1 MKKRRLNQFIKGT
14 IQRLEFAWHRARIS
28 KYKGKFSNFDEQTI
42 IEKYVDLFR
51 IRDQNQTVVDIGA
64 GDGVRSSN
72 TFALVQDGWNVLG
85 VEYDSRKASLLAQN
99 YSFYPGSRAC
109 RFLVTSTNIVDLLN
123 AYSVEKDFALLS
135 LDIDG
140 CDYWVLDAIL
150 SEFRPKLVVSE
161 FNEKIPPPVKFVV
174 NDVPEFSLRHHF
186 FGYSVSKLGDLLE
199 KHDYVML
206 EIEFNNVVIAPAEI
220 ASENSVGIEEAY
232 SKGYLNR
239 PDRKEKFRANA
250 NMEPLQ
256 SMDPQQCVDFLHN
269 FYAEYQDEY
278 QIELR

>member
-1 MKKRRLNQFIKGT
+1 M
-14 IQRLEFAWHRARIS
+14 
-28 KYKGKFSNFDEQTI
+28 
-42 IEKYVDLFR
+42 
-51 IRDQNQTVVDIGA
+51 DIGA

-72 TFALVQDGWNVLG
+72 TFALVQDGWKVLG
-85 VEYDSRKASLLAQN
+85 AEYDSRKASLLAQN
-99 YSFYPGSRAC
+99 YSFYPRSRSC

-123 AYSVEKDFALLS
+123 AYLVEKDFAVLS

-150 SEFRPKLVVSE
+150 SEFRPRLVVSE

-174 NDVPEFSLRHHF
+174 NNVPEFSLRHHF

-220 ASENSVGIEEAY
+220 AREHSISIEDAY

-239 PDRKEKFRANA
+239 PDRKEKFSANA
-250 NMEPLQ
+250 NMEPLLG
-256 SMDPQQCVDFLHN
+256 MDPQQCVDFLHN
-269 FYAEYQDEY
+269 FYAEYKDEY
-278 QIELR
+278 QIELG